1 MLKEEKILKLLMIFL
16 GTLFVILGTVGI
28 FLPLVPT
35 TPFLLLAAICYARG
49 SRKFYEWLVNN
60 KLFGNYIKNYLEKR
74 GIPLKTKIV
83 AIATLWGFILL
94 SAFTIIPLVLVKF
107 LLLLIAVGVTIHI
120 LKLPTLK
127 K

>member
-1 MLKEEKILKLLMIFL
+1 LLKEEKILKLLMIFL

-49 SRKFYEWLVNN
+49 SRKFYEWLMNN
-60 KLFGNYIKNYLEKR
+60 KLFGSYIRNYLEKR

-83 AIATLWGFILL
+83 AIAMLWGFILF
-94 SAFTIIPLVLVKF
+94 SAFTVIPLVLVRF

>member
-1 MLKEEKILKLLMIFL
+1 MIFL

>member
-1 MLKEEKILKLLMIFL
+1 LKEEKILKLLMIFL

-49 SRKFYEWLVNN
+49 SRKFYEWLMNN
-60 KLFGNYIKNYLEKR
+60 KLFGSYIRNYLEKR

-83 AIATLWGFILL
+83 AIAMLWGFILF
-94 SAFTIIPLVLVKF
+94 SAFTVIPLVLVRF